1 LARRC
6 ICIEARGNNLKSD
19 LNEPIMKRE
28 IELKFDKIKE
38 LVSDLEEE
46 INDLEGELDD
56 AADQIDTLSNDN
68 KELKSRIAD
77 LE

>member
-1 LARRC
+1 
-6 ICIEARGNNLKSD
+6 
-19 LNEPIMKRE
+19 MKRE